1 MTFVTEDRKTAQ
13 ESTFPNTY
21 TFDLFGGVHVSL
33 QLCALDQLNMY
44 LYKAVQGNAAGKLNP
59 PLCSSY
65 AVNFSHLHDKN
76 CRNMHSEANYL
87 KSLFVSNSGQ
97 VHFLNCF

>member
-1 MTFVTEDRKTAQ
+1 MQEISSLLSKEAMTFVTEDRKTAQ

-33 QLCALDQLNMY
+33 QLCALDQLKMY

-59 PLCSSY
+59 PVC
-65 AVNFSHLHDKN
+65 
-76 CRNMHSEANYL
+76 
-87 KSLFVSNSGQ
+87 
-97 VHFLNCF
+97 